1 VNKPSSK
8 YKEWILPTI
17 GILSLGYTFGIDAC
31 REHNV
36 RVTTTAA
43 DQATILQLQK
53 DLETVKAK
61 QESSFVPRAE
71 FDRAINDLHDEMK
84 RSAIMNAL
92 AMNRQTKSRG
102 LAEPYPG
109 APASSPAEPGMKP
122 KPEDHSAL
130 TK

>member
-1 VNKPSSK
+1 VNKTSSK
-8 YKEWILPTI
+8 FKEWILPTI

-31 REHNV
+31 REHNI

-53 DLETVKAK
+53 DLEAVKAK

-71 FDRAINDLHDEMK
+71 FDRAINDLHDDMR
-84 RSAIMNAL
+84 RSAVLNAL
-92 AMNRQTKSRG
+92 SMNRPTKSRG
-102 LAEPYPG
+102 LTEPYLG
-109 APASSPAEPGMKP
+109 MPASSPAEVGMKP
-122 KPEDHSAL
+122 KSEGHSAL